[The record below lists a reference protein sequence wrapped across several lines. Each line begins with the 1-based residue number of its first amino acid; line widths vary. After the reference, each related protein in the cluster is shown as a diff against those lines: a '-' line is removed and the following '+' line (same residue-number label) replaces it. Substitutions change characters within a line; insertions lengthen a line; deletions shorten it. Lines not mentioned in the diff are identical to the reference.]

1 MEPVSK
7 CWGWVSELVWQL
19 ETHLCP
25 VQCLHLSFSDIR
37 VAGGKPC
44 LELVGTVCCPRDGPL
59 GQPHQAQMAPLPA
72 LLSVI
77 SEAFLPSI
85 LTSPAMETCPMM
97 SSLGTEGYQEESSEL
112 WAEGG
117 PLSRYSRVGRWRR
130 SSCPQPDEMGSGTE
144 GEASSLGSLLGVGQ
158 GNRDI

>member
-1 MEPVSK
+1 MLRLGIWAGLTAGNSSLSSPVPPSQLLWHPSSWREALFGT
-7 CWGWVSELVWQL
+7 CWNGV
-19 ETHLCP
+19 
-25 VQCLHLSFSDIR
+25 LSS
-37 VAGGKPC
+37 
-44 LELVGTVCCPRDGPL
+44 VC
-59 GQPHQAQMAPLPA
+59 QPHQAQMAPLPA

-85 LTSPAMETCPMM
+85 LASPAMETCPMM